1 MNSLLLLILALV
13 GYWLA
18 YRCYGRFIGRRIF
31 ALAAGNRMPA
41 HRYRDGVD
49 FVPSKKHVVFG
60 HHFTTIAGLGPI
72 VGPAI
77 GIIWGWLPALLWVV
91 FGSIFMGAVH
101 DFSAMVISARNQGKT
116 IGDLTGDIISPSTRL
131 AFLVIIQF
139 LLWLVLSIFAMIM
152 GILFELYPAVVL
164 PVWLQIPIA
173 VGLGR
178 CLRRGGNELLYS
190 LAALALMYL
199 SILAGQYLPISLP
212 PLLGSPV
219 TSWAVLLFIYVSIA
233 STLPIDILLQPR
245 DYINAQQLLLTTGL
259 LVLGVLA
266 AHPTFS
272 APALNPAA
280 FAAGS
285 DIPPLFPLIFITI
298 ACGAISGFHSLAAS
312 GTSVKQIDSEPDM
325 LPIGFG
331 SMLLE
336 GLLAIVALIAIA
348 GGLGLGLEKNGQ
360 LFFGADAYQV
370 HYASWAGAQGLA
382 AKIEA
387 FVVGAANL
395 MAGFGLPP
403 HLGRALMAVF
413 IVSFAGT
420 TLDSATRIQRLS
432 LQELCKNRDGLV
444 ARPFH
449 NRTVATLVVVG
460 LAALLT
466 FIKPGAKGALVLWP
480 LFGALNQ
487 LLAALGLTVA
497 TVYLAQRGKNWL
509 VTALP
514 MVFMLTVTVWA
525 MADNLHKFLVR
536 GDTLLVVLSIGIFT
550 LTGWLLIGAA
560 GALRKVFGK
569 GAAVA
574 QEQDGDGEVSDF
586 SS

>member
-1 MNSLLLLILALV
+1 
-13 GYWLA
+13 
-18 YRCYGRFIGRRIF
+18 
-31 ALAAGNRMPA
+31 
-41 HRYRDGVD
+41 
-49 FVPSKKHVVFG
+49 VVFG

-116 IGDLTGDIISPSTRL
+116 IGDLTGDIINPSTRL

-199 SILAGQYLPISLP
+199 SILAGQYIPISLP

-312 GTSVKQIDSEPDM
+312 GTSVKQIDREPDM

-360 LFFGADAYQV
+360 LFFGAKAYQV

-444 ARPFH
+444 ARPFN
-449 NRTVATLVVVG
+449 NRNVATLVVVG

-525 MADNLHKFLVR
+525 MASNLHKFLTR
-536 GDTLLVVLSIGIFT
+536 GDTLLVVLSIGIFA

-560 GALRKVFGK
+560 GALRKVFRG
-569 GAAVA
+569 GAMVSRA
-574 QEQDGDGEVSDF
+574 QAGTDEVSNY
-586 SS
+586 